1 MKNRISLYKI
11 VTLSLLISLFGV
23 FITQQSFAQSQPA
36 VTAIFD
42 KYGSSKGVTL
52 LEISEELMKD
62 YQIKHFKSIIFEN
75 GNNALPEIRKAI
87 EKDKI
92 GAKRIKESIQNGLL
106 MSGYYR
112 LKTEETNMNRYL
124 IFKVG
129 KNNKTTLLYIE
140 GKLSPEELI
149 ELLK

>member
-1 MKNRISLYKI
+1 MKNILNFHRI
-11 VTLSLLISLFGV
+11 VTFSLLIFLFGV
-23 FITQQSFAQSQPA
+23 FARQGFAQSQPA
-36 VTAIFD
+36 VTSIFD

-75 GNNALPEIRKAI
+75 GTNALPEIRKAI
-87 EKDKI
+87 EKDKV
-92 GAKRIKESIQNGLL
+92 GAKRIKESIQDGLL

-112 LKTEETNMNRYL
+112 LKTEEANMNRYL

-129 KNNKTTLLYIE
+129 KNNKITLIYIE
-140 GKLSPEELI
+140 GKLTPEQLV
-149 ELLK
+149 ELLQ

>member
-1 MKNRISLYKI
+1 MNNIINFHKI
-11 VTLSLLISLFGV
+11 HIALLLMFFLGI
-23 FITQQSFAQSQPA
+23 FAQQGFAQNQPA
-36 VTAIFD
+36 IMAIFD
-42 KYGSSKGVTL
+42 KYGSYQGVTM

-75 GNNALPEIRKAI
+75 GTVALPEIRKAI

-92 GAKRIKESIQNGLL
+92 DAKRIKESIQDGLL
-106 MSGYYR
+106 TSGYYR
-112 LKTEETNMNRYL
+112 LKTKEENMNRYL

-129 KNNKTTLLYIE
+129 KNKKTTLIYIE
-140 GKLSPEELI
+140 GELSPEQLV

>member
-1 MKNRISLYKI
+1 MNNIINFHKI
-11 VTLSLLISLFGV
+11 YIALLLMFFFGI
-23 FITQQSFAQSQPA
+23 FTQQGFAQNQPA
-36 VTAIFD
+36 IMAIFD
-42 KYGSSKGVTL
+42 KYGSYQGVTM

-75 GNNALPEIRKAI
+75 GTAALPEIRKAI

-92 GAKRIKESIQNGLL
+92 DAKRIKESIQDGLL
-106 MSGYYR
+106 TSGYYR
-112 LKTEETNMNRYL
+112 LKTEEENMNRYL

-129 KNNKTTLLYIE
+129 KNKKTTLIYIE
-140 GKLSPEELI
+140 GELSPEQLV

>member
-1 MKNRISLYKI
+1 MKKIINFRKI
-11 VTLSLLISLFGV
+11 VTFSLLVFLFGV
-23 FITQQSFAQSQPA
+23 FARQGFAQSQPA
-36 VTAIFD
+36 VTMIFD

-75 GNNALPEIRKAI
+75 GTNALPEIRKAI
-87 EKDKI
+87 EKDKV
-92 GAKRIKESIQNGLL
+92 GAKRIKESIQDGLL

-129 KNNKTTLLYIE
+129 KNNKTTLIYIE
-140 GKLSPEELI
+140 GKLSPEQLV
-149 ELLK
+149 ELLQ

>member
-1 MKNRISLYKI
+1 MKNKINFHNI
-11 VTLSLLISLFGV
+11 VTAGLLLFLLG
-23 FITQQSFAQSQPA
+23 IAAGKGFAQNQPA
-36 VTAIFD
+36 VISIFD

-75 GNNALPEIRKAI
+75 GNTALPEIRRAI
-87 EKDKI
+87 TKDKI
-92 GAKRIKESIQNGLL
+92 GAKRIKESIQDGLL

-112 LKTEETNMNRYL
+112 LKTEEANMNRYL

-129 KNNKTTLLYIE
+129 KNNKTTLIYIE
-140 GKLSPEELI
+140 GKLSPEELV